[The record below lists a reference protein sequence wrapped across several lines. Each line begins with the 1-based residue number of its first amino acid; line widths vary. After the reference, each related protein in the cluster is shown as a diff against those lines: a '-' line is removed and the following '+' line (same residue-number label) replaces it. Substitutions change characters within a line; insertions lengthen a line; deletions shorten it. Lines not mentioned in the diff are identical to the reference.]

1 MFRIAIFFPKVRIK
15 LSFFYSRFL
24 RIERFRNFEKKFF
37 SYINHLQHPT
47 SVMRKNPCGSRSG
60 TQINDRIMIRSPR
73 LWSGAK
79 CLWSGTK
86 INGFRMTEVGHMKIF
101 FNQSFEIFQVAKI
114 CSKKNTFLYWDLE
127 KDSRFPQ
134 SIICGFTYY
143 LPLQSAV
150 VPMTITLCDYYF
162 FHYPGLN
169 RGIVSKCRDNIHYT
183 TVTYEFI
190 QVLGDY
196 ICE

>member
-1 MFRIAIFFPKVRIK
+1 MASNSGVICLVVAWLLGSVLEVMASILPEWGVCYQRIEWHIMFRIAIFFPKVRIK

-24 RIERFRNFEKKFF
+24 RIERFRNFEKNFF
-37 SYINHLQHPT
+37 SYIKHLHHPT

-114 CSKKNTFLYWDLE
+114 CSKKNHIFIL
-127 KDSRFPQ
+127 RF
-134 SIICGFTYY
+134 GK
-143 LPLQSAV
+143 
-150 VPMTITLCDYYF
+150 
-162 FHYPGLN
+162 
-169 RGIVSKCRDNIHYT
+169 R
-183 TVTYEFI
+183 
-190 QVLGDY
+190 
-196 ICE
+196 

>member
-1 MFRIAIFFPKVRIK
+1 
-15 LSFFYSRFL
+15 
-24 RIERFRNFEKKFF
+24 
-37 SYINHLQHPT
+37 
-47 SVMRKNPCGSRSG
+47 MRKNPCGSRSG

-114 CSKKNTFLYWDLE
+114 CSKKKSHFYTEIWKKIVVFPNRSSVDSHIIYLCSLLWSPWPLLCAIITFSTTRVWT
-127 KDSRFPQ
+127 
-134 SIICGFTYY
+134 G
-143 LPLQSAV
+143 
-150 VPMTITLCDYYF
+150 
-162 FHYPGLN
+162 
-169 RGIVSKCRDNIHYT
+169 GIVSKCRDNIHYT

-190 QVLGDY
+190 QVLGYY